1 MHITVFKIIMM
12 LKWIKYDTTEYSN
25 FGDDGLTTQRSP
37 PGGNHT
43 Q

>member
-1 MHITVFKIIMM
+1 MNRNWF
-12 LKWIKYDTTEYSN
+12 YTTEYSN